1 MGASITGITTNEKLA
16 DQYASKCILALPLV
30 GIVTDVSNQINS
42 AGVAKT
48 MSVNVGGSGISSSSA
63 ASNFY
68 GGSFYWNNTDTY
80 LHNTYT
86 SDDFAFGTNSFTIE
100 GWFKYDS
107 KDSSGSNDSGF
118 FQLSNSGTGSNTYG
132 GGIYLKADGT
142 NNRLYVDVAADS
154 IFTTPEDSFK
164 DINGEWHH
172 IALVGDSGTSIR
184 LYIDGISQT
193 LTYST
198 GSGSYD
204 ITGSTTWCAVG
215 KFGSASA
222 NEFGGYIQ
230 DFRVYNGAAKY
241 DSNFIPASTNP
252 DILPETPSGVSG
264 SSKLTDGTDIDAF
277 RGQETAYATLNSLD
291 PRGLGNVAFFQEGNL
306 RVSKTTTSFDVV
318 STIGANSGQWYWEV
332 EIIDAGT
339 TACGIID
346 LDNNRSAQFS
356 MTSPTVYYVTTRHD
370 GSREGNQSGGTNF
383 TYTDGDVVAWGLDVD
398 NLKLYGYKNGV
409 LMSTA
414 TITQSGVTWA
424 PYVYGN
430 STTDYRF
437 NFGQKPFRFPPR
449 NGFQPLNNANVRPE
463 TVIARP
469 DQYVGVTTYT
479 ATDTSDITKSDLNH
493 QPDFLWIKPR
503 SQSGSHTLTDSV
515 RGVTQSLK
523 SDSNNDQEERTGAN
537 SKVKSFNYNGFTIG
551 TNNDVNNS
559 GSYVAWSWKA
569 GGNKNTFNVDD
580 VGYASAAAAGLTGG
594 DITPTGASVG
604 TKQGFSII
612 EFTGSGSGTPSIPH
626 GLSEAPTFIVQKDTG
641 ASTSWRVFAYDG
653 STWKIGNLNNT
664 DALVNATETAPT
676 SSLFYANGNGNA
688 ANTQIAYLWHDVPG
702 LQKFGSYEGN
712 DALDGP
718 FVELGF
724 RPAVLLLKNADSAGK
739 YWVLIDAERDK
750 HNVAFRWSRAND
762 SAAENSTST
771 NNSLDILSN
780 GFKLRGATDTNDAT
794 NGPSHTIVYAAWAEA
809 PSVDLYGG
817 GANAR

>member
-1 MGASITGITTNEKLA
+1 GLIRGATYTFDTSDSTVSTHPFRFSETDGGSEYTDGVVAITGTATTITIPHDVSNDLYYYCTSHTGMGASITGITTNEKLA

-356 MTSPTVYYVTTRHD
+356 MTSPTVYYATTRHD

-503 SQSGSHTLTDSV
+503 TQSGSHTLTDSV

-537 SKVKSFNYNGFTIG
+537 SKVKSFNHNGFTIG
-551 TNNDVNNS
+551 TNNDVNN
-559 GSYVAWSWKA
+559 
-569 GGNKNTFNVDD
+569 
-580 VGYASAAAAGLTGG
+580 
-594 DITPTGASVG
+594 
-604 TKQGFSII
+604 
-612 EFTGSGSGTPSIPH
+612 
-626 GLSEAPTFIVQKDTG
+626 
-641 ASTSWRVFAYDG
+641 
-653 STWKIGNLNNT
+653 
-664 DALVNATETAPT
+664 
-676 SSLFYANGNGNA
+676 
-688 ANTQIAYLWHDVPG
+688 
-702 LQKFGSYEGN
+702 
-712 DALDGP
+712 
-718 FVELGF
+718 
-724 RPAVLLLKNADSAGK
+724 
-739 YWVLIDAERDK
+739 
-750 HNVAFRWSRAND
+750 
-762 SAAENSTST
+762 
-771 NNSLDILSN
+771 
-780 GFKLRGATDTNDAT
+780 
-794 NGPSHTIVYAAWAEA
+794 
-809 PSVDLYGG
+809 
-817 GANAR
+817 